1 MARLY
6 SLIHTHRCGS
16 VVWAGF
22 NRRLLKQESTQ
33 NIGVNLENSDKTN
46 EWETDPRGTSSGK
59 KHILKERRGRTEK
72 RKMDAKG
79 GAP

>member
-33 NIGVNLENSDKTN
+33 NIRVSLENSYKMN
-46 EWETDPRGTSSGK
+46 EWETDPRETSSGK
-59 KHILKERRGRTEK
+59 KHVLKEWRGRTEK
-72 RKMDAKG
+72 RKMVAKG